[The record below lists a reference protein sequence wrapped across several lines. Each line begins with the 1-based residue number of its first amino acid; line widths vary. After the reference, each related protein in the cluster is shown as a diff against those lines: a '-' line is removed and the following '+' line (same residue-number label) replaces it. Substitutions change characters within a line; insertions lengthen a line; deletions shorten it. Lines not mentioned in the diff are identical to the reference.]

1 VDQNN
6 DGHDSIIVSIATEKH
21 SIDGHDD
28 IIVPVAARKHS
39 SERSM
44 MSSCP
49 TCFFYFNEL
58 VKSLKNYILFLNIT
72 NVVIFLFQL
81 NGFKN
86 IYYPLN

>member
-6 DGHDSIIVSIATEKH
+6 DGHDGIIVSIATQKH

-49 TCFFYFNEL
+49 TCFFISMNW
-58 VKSLKNYILFLNIT
+58 LN
-72 NVVIFLFQL
+72 L
-81 NGFKN
+81 
-86 IYYPLN
+86 